1 MQVVS
6 VDLFRVPEE
15 SKAAFQDYSN
25 TVQNLIKGSPGLV
38 EAFSYAKTNGD
49 SVYSYIT
56 IAVWESEETFE
67 SAGKVLWS
75 AFQRQG
81 LNPQATLDTLRVKRI
96 RSEYT
101 RSPF

>member
-25 TVQNLIKGSPGLV
+25 TIKGIPGLV

-49 SVYSYIT
+49 SVYSYMT
-56 IAVWESEETFE
+56 IAVWESEETVE
-67 SAGKVLWS
+67 SAGKVL
-75 AFQRQG
+75 
-81 LNPQATLDTLRVKRI
+81 
-96 RSEYT
+96 
-101 RSPF
+101 